1 MFPSDMSLFGPS
13 RHNPFAMLE
22 RMSRMMDDE
31 FSRRF
36 DFMPAMTQTDM
47 FRNMSATS
55 SHVNSTHGP
64 TFHSQTFI
72 YSSTVGEDGR
82 QHAEKYCQ
90 TRNGAIVN
98 GRKMSEAQQSYSNS
112 RTGIQKLGWER
123 RLDSKARK
131 VVKERNR
138 DGEEICR
145 DMRDNLEE
153 DELEEFDRDW
163 HGLTPSLPSSDLPS
177 RRPAL
182 ESDRYSSSTSDS
194 GRSAYT
200 SREAYRQSRRNRLAE
215 EDAYDRDAT
224 RRRHGHDPTGGYYR

>member
-1 MFPSDMSLFGPS
+1 
-13 RHNPFAMLE
+13 
-22 RMSRMMDDE
+22 MDDD
-31 FSRRF
+31 FSRGF
-36 DFMPAMTQTDM
+36 DFMPTMMPSDM

-55 SHVNSTHGP
+55 SHLNSTHGP

-72 YSSTVGEDGR
+72 YSSTMGEDGR
-82 QHAEKYCQ
+82 QHAEQYCQ

-163 HGLTPSLPSSDLPS
+163 RGLTPSLTFSERPS
-177 RRPAL
+177 RRPAV
-182 ESDRYSSSTSDS
+182 ESERYSASASDS
-194 GRSAYT
+194 GRSSYS
-200 SREAYRQSRRNRLAE
+200 SREIIPQRGSRLAE
-215 EDAYDRDAT
+215 DEDTYDRNAT
-224 RRRHGHDPTGGYYR
+224 RRSYGHGRTGGYYR